1 MALFLWVESTVYSL
15 QYTVYTIYISPCT
28 VLWVPEVN
36 NDLVYCIFGLVQ
48 GLSLCGWTL
57 YRIYNYTSVISPCT
71 VLRIPEV
78 NNDLVYCIMYI
89 FGLGVQW
96 LWLCGWTLYRIYISP
111 CTLTGCTVLWIPE
124 VNNDLA

>member
-1 MALFLWVESTVYSL
+1 MWLYIWFGGAVTLLVWVDSTL
-15 QYTVYTIYISPCT
+15 QYIPYIHQSFLT
-28 VLWVPEVN
+28 VLWIPEVN

-78 NNDLVYCIMYI
+78 NNDLVYCIYLVWWCSGSVCVG
-89 FGLGVQW
+89 GLSTVYTSVPVQAV
-96 LWLCGWTLYRIYISP
+96 LYY
-111 CTLTGCTVLWIPE
+111 GYQK
-124 VNNDLA
+124 

>member
-1 MALFLWVESTVYSL
+1 MYIWFGGAVALFVWVDSTVYSL

-28 VLWVPEVN
+28 VLWIPEVN

-78 NNDLVYCIMYI
+78 NNDLVYCIYLVWWCSGSVCVG
-89 FGLGVQW
+89 GLSTVYTSVPVQAV
-96 LWLCGWTLYRIYISP
+96 LYY
-111 CTLTGCTVLWIPE
+111 GYQK
-124 VNNDLA
+124 